1 MKRYCLLLFCLCL
14 SAVPADA
21 HASVELSARKITTND
36 GLPCNSVRCI
46 FQDSKGFL
54 WLGTL
59 NGLCRYDGNSIVT
72 FRPEPRNRETI
83 SLADNRINRLEEDR
97 NGFLWISTM
106 PQLYS
111 CYDLRRGCFV
121 DYTGNNQLEQ
131 NYSNL
136 FFASNGDIWL
146 WHSGNGARQVKVQAD
161 RTMTSVEYRKAS
173 GNLPNDNVSF
183 VTEDAGGNVWIGT
196 QGGLVKVSEG
206 QPPQVLDSEHNFS
219 FCFRQGPVTYFFS
232 AWGDFYSYEPAGGLK
247 HVASMAAQIG
257 RVTLTGL
264 MPLEEKCIL
273 LTSQG
278 VYDFHPLTG
287 GLEPNDRLPFKR
299 GYVLQDNHGDY
310 WAYNHTGVMYYVD
323 ARTEAVRELRL
334 IPQGRLQYIDHER
347 YNVVHDSHGLVWIS
361 TYGNGLF
368 AYNPATGALYHF
380 AADATGTGP
389 INSDFLLCVGEDS
402 SGGIWVGSEY
412 VGLSHVRVANEG
424 TTYLYPEAEGVMD
437 RSNYIRLLT
446 RTEDGGLLVGTRTG
460 GLYAYDSLLIAR
472 QSKHIYPMNI
482 YAAREDGNGVLW
494 LGTRGDGLKV
504 GDTWYHRNPGNPAS
518 LAHGHIFSIYR
529 DRKDRMWVGTFGGG
543 LDLAVP
549 QADGT
554 YVFRHFLQQTYGLRN
569 IRMMQEDENGM
580 MWVGTSDGICIF
592 HPDSLIADPDNYHWF
607 NHTNGKFCSNEIRY
621 LFQDSK
627 HRMWVATSGAGLNLC
642 SFSPGSSSL
651 EYKNYSTADG
661 LVNDVVQSILE
672 DGAGFLWVA
681 TEYGISR
688 FNPESRSFENYFFS
702 PNVQGNV
709 YSENSACRSADGRLL
724 FGTNYGLAVIDPT
737 QIPVKQ
743 SFSPVVFTNLYVNG
757 TPAAPGAEDSPLKQ
771 SFSYSDKITLRHYQ
785 NSFRISFSTLD
796 YSDSEQIKYRYWL
809 ENYDEAWSEPSPL
822 SFADYKYLKPG
833 NYVLHVKSSNGA
845 GVWSGQETCL
855 EVAVLP
861 PLWKTDWAIA
871 LYLLLAA
878 VILVFSCRVFR
889 NFNVLRRRIEV
900 EKQLTEYKLVF
911 FTNISHEFRTPLTMI
926 QGTLEKMQRI
936 GHIPAKLVPPLNS
949 INKNTQRM
957 LRLVNQL
964 LEFRKMQNNKL
975 ALSLEETD
983 VIAFLYEIFLSFRDV
998 AEQKNMEYHF
1008 HPSVPVYKMYID
1020 KGNIDKVVYNLLSNA
1035 FKYTPSGGKVCLE
1048 VQADEEKKVLS
1059 IRVSDTGVGIPREK
1073 QQELFKR
1080 FMQSSFSRDSI
1091 GVGLHLSRELVAVHK
1106 GTISY
1111 HENEGGGSVFTVCLP
1126 TDKGVYDEKDFLVP
1140 DSVLLKEADR
1150 HDASLLEFTGE
1161 TSLPEPAPRPVPKEK
1176 RKVLVIEDDPEI
1188 RNFLREELGIY
1199 FEVEVAEDGTTG
1211 FEKACNYDA
1220 DLIVCD
1226 VLMPGM
1232 TGFEVTKKLKAEF
1245 ATSHIPVIL
1254 LTALNTQERHIE
1266 GIEAGADAYIAK
1278 PFSTRMLLARAFQL
1292 IEQRDSLRKKFS
1304 SEPGIKQIAAV
1315 VNEREKEFCDQLA
1328 SVLESNLERADFNV
1342 DEFAQQM
1349 KMGRTA
1355 FYKKL
1360 RGVTGYSPSEYLR
1373 VVRMKKAAELLLSK
1387 EKYTV
1392 SEVSYKVGIN
1402 DPFYFSK
1409 CFKAQFGISPSMYQK
1424 GKAATS
1430 AAKEE

>member
-1 MKRYCLLLFCLCL
+1 MKHHCLLFFCLCL
-14 SAVPADA
+14 FAFPADI
-21 HASVELSARKITTND
+21 HASIELSARKITTSD
-36 GLPCNSVRCI
+36 GLPSNSVRCI

-59 NGLCRYDGNSIVT
+59 NGLCRYDGNSFVI
-72 FRPEPRNRETI
+72 FRPEPRNRQAV
-83 SLADNRINRLEEDR
+83 SLADNRINRLVEDG
-97 NGFLWISTM
+97 NGFLWVSTV
-106 PQLYS
+106 PELYS
-111 CYDLRRGCFV
+111 CYDLHQGCFV
-121 DYTGNNQLEQ
+121 DYTGSGRLEQ
-131 NYSNL
+131 SYSNL
-136 FFASNGDIWL
+136 FFASNGDVWL
-146 WHSGNGARQVKVQAD
+146 WHSGNGARQVKVKAD
-161 RTMTSVEYRKAS
+161 RTMTSVEYRKAA
-173 GNLPNDNVSF
+173 GNLPDDNVSF
-183 VTEDAGGNVWIGT
+183 VTEDADGNVWIGT
-196 QGGLVKVSEG
+196 QGGLVKVTDG
-206 QPPQVLDSEHNFS
+206 QPPQVPDSEHSFS
-219 FCFRQGPVTYFFS
+219 FCFRQGEVMYFFS
-232 AWGDFYSYEPAGGLK
+232 AGGEFYSYDASTGLK
-247 HVASMAAQIG
+247 HVASIAAQIG
-257 RVTLTGL
+257 RLTLTGV
-264 MPLEEKCIL
+264 MPLEEGCIL
-273 LTSQG
+273 LTSRG
-278 VYDFHPLTG
+278 AYDFHPLSG
-287 GLEPNDRLPFKR
+287 VLNPDSRFPFMR
-299 GYVLQDNHGDY
+299 GRVFQDNRGNY
-310 WAYNHTGVMYYVD
+310 WTYNHTGLLYYVN
-323 ARTEAVRELRL
+323 ARTGAVRELRL
-334 IPQGRLQYIDHER
+334 IPAGRMQYIDSER
-347 YNVVHDSHGLVWIS
+347 YSVVHDSHGIVWIS

-368 AYNPATGALYHF
+368 AYDPATDELEHF

-402 SGGIWVGSEY
+402 SGGIWVSSEF
-412 VGLSHVRVANEG
+412 VGLSHVRVANKG
-424 TTYLYPEAEGVMD
+424 TTYLYPEAEGLMD
-437 RSNYIRLLT
+437 RSNCIRLLT

-460 GLYAYDSLLIAR
+460 GLYAYDSLLAAR

-482 YAAREDGNGVLW
+482 YAAQEDGDGVLW

-504 GDTWYHRNPGNPAS
+504 GDTWYHRDPGSPTS
-518 LAHGHIFSIYR
+518 LAHSHIFSIYR
-529 DRKDRMWVGTFGGG
+529 DCKNRMWVGTFGGG

-554 YVFRHFLQQTYGLRN
+554 YIFRHFLQQTYGLRN

-627 HRMWVATSGAGLNLC
+627 HRMWVGTSGAGLNLC
-642 SFSPGSSSL
+642 SFSPDSFSL
-651 EYKNYSTADG
+651 EYRNYSTADG

-688 FNPESRSFENYFFS
+688 FNPESSSFENYFFS
-702 PNVQGNV
+702 PYAQGNV

-724 FGTNYGLAVIDPT
+724 FGTNYGLAVIDPG

-757 TPAAPGAEDSPLKQ
+757 TRAIPGAEDSPLKQ
-771 SFSYSDKITLRHYQ
+771 SFSYSDKVTLRHYQ
-785 NSFRISFSTLD
+785 NTLRFFFSTFD
-796 YSDSEQIKYRYWL
+796 YSDSGQTKYRYWL
-809 ENYDEAWSEPSPL
+809 ENYDEGWSEPSTL
-822 SFADYKYLKPG
+822 SFADYKYLEPG

-845 GVWSGQETCL
+845 GVWSGQEACM
-855 EVAVLP
+855 EVVVLP
-861 PLWKTDWAIA
+861 PLWKTGWAIA
-871 LYLLLAA
+871 LYFLLAA
-878 VILVFSCRVFR
+878 VILFFSYRVFR

-936 GHIPAKLVPPLNS
+936 GNIPAGLVQPLNS
-949 INKNTQRM
+949 MSKNTQRM
-957 LRLVNQL
+957 LRLINQL

-975 ALSLEETD
+975 TLQLEETD
-983 VIAFLYEIFLSFRDV
+983 VIAFLYEIFLNFRDM

-1008 HPSVPVYKMYID
+1008 RPSAPSCRMYID
-1020 KGNIDKVVYNLLSNA
+1020 KGNVDKVVYNLLSNA
-1035 FKYTPSGGKVCLE
+1035 FKYTPSGGRIVLD
-1048 VQADEEKKVLS
+1048 VQVDKEKKVLS
-1059 IRVSDTGVGIPREK
+1059 IQVSDTGVGIPKEK

-1091 GVGLHLSRELVAVHK
+1091 GVGLHLSHELVSVHK

-1111 HENEGGGSVFTVCLP
+1111 RENEGGGSVFTVCLP
-1126 TDKGVYDEKDFLVP
+1126 TDKGVYEEKDFLAR
-1140 DSVLLKEADR
+1140 DSALLKETDGCDTR
-1150 HDASLLEFTGE
+1150 LLEFTE
-1161 TSLPEPAPRPVPKEK
+1161 DASHPEPAPVPQEK

-1199 FEVEVAEDGTTG
+1199 FEVEVAEDGTSG

-1232 TGFEVTKKLKAEF
+1232 TGFEVTKKLKSEF

-1254 LTALNTQERHIE
+1254 LTALSTQERHIE

-1278 PFSTRMLLARAFQL
+1278 PFSTRVLLARAFQL
-1292 IEQRDSLRKKFS
+1292 IEQRDRLRKKFS
-1304 SEPGIKQIAAV
+1304 SEPGIRQTAAV
-1315 VNEREKEFCDQLA
+1315 VNDHDKEFCDRLA
-1328 SVLESNLERADFNV
+1328 SVLESNLERADFNI

-1360 RGVTGYSPSEYLR
+1360 RGITGYSPSEYLR

-1387 EKYTV
+1387 ERYTV
-1392 SEVSYKVGIN
+1392 SEVSYMVGIN

-1409 CFKAQFGISPSMYQK
+1409 CFKSQFGISPSMYQR
-1424 GKAATS
+1424 GKK
-1430 AAKEE
+1430 KEE